1 MDILDVLEKL
11 EEEKKEQP
19 LPQLTYETFKRE
31 LKYLGCDDETIEDCL
46 FEHKEKWDWLLNY
59 FKNEGTQ

>member
-1 MDILDVLEKL
+1 
-11 EEEKKEQP
+11 